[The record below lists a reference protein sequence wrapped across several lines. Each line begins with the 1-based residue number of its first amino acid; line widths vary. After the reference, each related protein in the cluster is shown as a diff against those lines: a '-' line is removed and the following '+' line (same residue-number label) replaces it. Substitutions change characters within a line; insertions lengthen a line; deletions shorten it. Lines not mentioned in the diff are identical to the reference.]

1 MKKVSL
7 RKAIEIVFPQA
18 TDIKLNK
25 NYYYCSGWFN
35 IGNQT
40 YYILSKDVRN
50 NDINATGIFVSSI
63 MYRTAENRKD
73 YTGGTNQWDFNEKLQ
88 EKGYMLSS
96 VPYKTC

>member
-7 RKAIEIVFPQA
+7 KKAIEIVFPQA

-25 NYYYCSGWFN
+25 GYYYCSGFFN
-35 IGNQT
+35 VGEQV
-40 YYILSKDVRN
+40 YYISSADVRTSN
-50 NDINATGIFVSSI
+50 INALGVSGI
-63 MYRTAENRKD
+63 MYRTAKDRTD
-73 YTGGTNQWDFNEKLQ
+73 YTGGVNTWDFNYKLQ